1 MIEGITSYY
10 KAYITD
16 EYTMRDKLKD
26 IKTKLMNARNEILKN
41 LSTQSKI
48 NKMMRQGL
56 IYLLH

>member
-1 MIEGITSYY
+1 MIEGITNYY

-26 IKTKLMNARNEILKN
+26 IKTKLMNTRNEILKN

>member
-1 MIEGITSYY
+1 MIEGITNYY